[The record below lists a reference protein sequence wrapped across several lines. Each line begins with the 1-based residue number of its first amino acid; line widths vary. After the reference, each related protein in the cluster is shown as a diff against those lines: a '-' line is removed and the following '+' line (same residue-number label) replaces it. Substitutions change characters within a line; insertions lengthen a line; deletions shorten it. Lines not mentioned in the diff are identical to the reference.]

1 MVGSCFLGEHLAFAM
16 HLSPLA
22 GVYRLRPTGGDT
34 RDDPIWVHKHQQL
47 TTSHMRTGGYK
58 RSQQNKSQP
67 TPKRGFTMNAGQ
79 HGRAIPTVLCL
90 GEALI
95 DFIAE
100 TAGSL
105 ATAPRF
111 LRCAGGAP
119 ANVAVGIARLG
130 VACGFIGK
138 VAADPFGDFLVT
150 TLQTNGVDTRRVVRS
165 RDARTALAF
174 VSRTAGGERD
184 FLFYRNLC
192 ADLQL
197 TEKDLPLDW
206 LQQARFLHIGGV
218 SLSSDPSRQATLRAI
233 EYAKAN
239 HVIVTFDPNLR
250 LDLWK
255 NGLAECRQVV
265 RSALSSTE
273 IFLPS
278 EEELLLLMNTKDLDK
293 AASQVLELGPRV
305 VCVKQGP
312 KGASVTAMSPQGR
325 VEGFRQAAFTVPVV
339 DTTGAGDGFNAGLL
353 AGLANGMSLPVAVRQ
368 GTGVAA
374 LVITK
379 KGAMSALPTYRQLRR
394 FLAHAHE
401 KND

>member
-1 MVGSCFLGEHLAFAM
+1 
-16 HLSPLA
+16 
-22 GVYRLRPTGGDT
+22 
-34 RDDPIWVHKHQQL
+34 
-47 TTSHMRTGGYK
+47 
-58 RSQQNKSQP
+58 
-67 TPKRGFTMNAGQ
+67 MNAGQ
-79 HGRAIPTVLCL
+79 HGRATPTVLCL

-95 DFIAE
+95 DFITE
-100 TAGSL
+100 TTGPLS
-105 ATAPRF
+105 TAPRF
-111 LRCAGGAP
+111 LKCAGGAP

-130 VACGFIGK
+130 VPCGFIGK
-138 VAADPFGDFLVT
+138 VAADPFGDFLVAA
-150 TLQTNGVDTRRVVRS
+150 LQTNGVDTRRMVRA
-165 RDARTALAF
+165 RDAPTALAF

-218 SLSSDPSRQATLRAI
+218 GLSSDPSRQATLRAI

-239 HVIVTFDPNLR
+239 RVVVSFDPNLR

-255 NGLAECRQVV
+255 DGLAECRQVV
-265 RSALSSTE
+265 QNALRFTE

-278 EEELLLLMNTKDLDK
+278 EEELLVLMNTKDLDK
-293 AASQVLELGPRV
+293 AVSQVLELGPRV

-312 KGASVTAMSPQGR
+312 KGAFVTIKSPDGR
-325 VEGFRQAAFTVPVV
+325 LEGFRQAAFMVPVV
-339 DTTGAGDGFNAGLL
+339 DTTGAGDGFNAGLV
-353 AGLANGMSLPVAVRQ
+353 AGLASGMSLPVAVRQ

-379 KGAMSALPTYRQLRR
+379 KGAMSALPTHRQLLR
-394 FLAHAHE
+394 FLAHARE
-401 KND
+401 KKD